1 MKCWAKSEQKYSP
14 TRTTDMNESDHIKK
28 LRCDIDEIDSKIQR
42 LLNER
47 VAIAQKIAAL
57 KSDTNQ
63 PDFYRPEREAQILRT
78 VMERNEGP
86 LNDEA
91 VAALFRE
98 IMAVTLA
105 AEKPITIG
113 FLGPEGTYSQAAAIK
128 HFGKAAQ
135 AVALSTVD
143 EVFRA
148 VEKDEVNYG
157 VVPVENSIE
166 GVVTHTLDKFLDSP
180 LQISGEVHVRIRH
193 QLLSNAPALDSI
205 ETIYAHSQSL
215 AQCRGW
221 IAAHL
226 PTAKLEAVKS
236 NAEAARMAAQRAAS
250 AAIASSHAGEIYAL
264 QALAADIEDDPANT
278 TRFLVIGRVSPPLS
292 GDDKT
297 SLIASSK
304 NQPGALYRLLS
315 PLAKHDISMTR
326 IESRPSRQALWEYVF
341 FIDIEG
347 HKDEPSIRKALT
359 ELDNEAAFLKILG
372 AYPKSVL

>member
-1 MKCWAKSEQKYSP
+1 MTEP
-14 TRTTDMNESDHIKK
+14 DHIKK
-28 LRCDIDEIDSKIQR
+28 LRCEIDEIDKDIQR
-42 LLNER
+42 LLNQR
-47 VAIAQKIAAL
+47 VDIAQKIARL
-57 KSDTNQ
+57 KSDTDKQ
-63 PDFYRPEREAQILRT
+63 DFYRPEREAQILRT
-78 VMERNEGP
+78 VIERNEGP
-86 LNDEA
+86 LSDEA

-105 AEKPITIG
+105 AEKPISIG
-113 FLGPEGTYSQAAAIK
+113 YLGPEGTYSQAAAVK
-128 HFGKAAQ
+128 HFGKAAETM
-135 AVALSTVD
+135 ALSTVD

-148 VEKDEVNYG
+148 VEKGEANYG

-166 GVVTHTLDKFLDSP
+166 GVVTHTLDKFMDSP
-180 LQISGEVHVRIRH
+180 LKISGEVHVRIRH
-193 QLLSNAPALDSI
+193 QLLSNTSTLDEVEI
-205 ETIYAHSQSL
+205 IFAHSQSL

-226 PTAKLEAVKS
+226 PSAKLEPVNS
-236 NAEAARMAAQRAAS
+236 NAEAARMAAQQGGS

-264 QALAADIEDDPANT
+264 DVLAGDIEDNPANT
-278 TRFLVIGRVSPPLS
+278 TRFLVIGRESPPIS

-304 NQPGALYRLLS
+304 NKPGALHRLLS
-315 PLAKHDISMTR
+315 PFSRHNISMTR

-347 HKDEPSIRKALT
+347 HQDDPNIRRALS

-372 AYPKSVL
+372 AYPKSVT